1 MSDRIR
7 ENWAEY
13 QANKMMDP
21 ATRYL
26 HSDYDT
32 FAAGWRASE
41 KKTSV
46 AIRKAVWYSTPE
58 DPQEDAD
65 A

>member
-1 MSDRIR
+1 MSNTIKDAWEDHR
-7 ENWAEY
+7 
-13 QANKMMDP
+13 ANKMVDP

-26 HSDYDT
+26 NSEYDT

-46 AIRKAVWYSTPE
+46 AIRVPVWYSTPV